1 MSIYRVVA
9 AVNAYPVPGYQDNYV
24 VTRYGEIGRLIEYAG
39 EYVVIRLLKKSN
51 KANSG
56 YLWCHLSK
64 HGVVRSFAASNI
76 CYAAYNHLPMD
87 VVKRLQIRHRNG
99 DLADDS
105 FHNLIQTVRSSLRL
119 SEFDLYRDDGR
130 ALMYLGRGDFN
141 KIAIDTGLS
150 GSQVMDS
157 VLYGRKRRDGYVIRL
172 AQQYKDV
179 LSRMIEEG
187 VVS

>member
-1 MSIYRVVA
+1 MSKYKAVDTINVYR
-9 AVNAYPVPGYQDNYV
+9 VPGYEDNYV
-24 VTRYGEIGRLIEYAG
+24 VTRFGEICRLIK
-39 EYVVIRLLKKSN
+39 YVGTYTVVRPLKKSN
-51 KANSG
+51 KGNSG

-64 HGVVRSFAASNI
+64 NSVVRSFAASNI

-141 KIAIDTGLS
+141 KIARDTGLS